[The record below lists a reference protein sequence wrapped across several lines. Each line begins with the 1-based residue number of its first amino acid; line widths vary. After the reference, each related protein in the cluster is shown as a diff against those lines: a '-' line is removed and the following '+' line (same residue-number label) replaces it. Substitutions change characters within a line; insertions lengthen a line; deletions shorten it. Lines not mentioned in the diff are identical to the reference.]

1 MSISHSSVIVEMNIS
16 VWTAN
21 KVDRGATKKVADD
34 SHASSDAGLYRKNL
48 MAGTSLR
55 KDIADYAALCR
66 TWHNGR
72 TLPWH
77 DKGGR
82 LLPMSMFMEYKQE
95 ANARRDYFNDKASQF
110 VREYPLLMQAAQQSL
125 GDLFNP
131 DDYPHPDTVAAK
143 FGFRLVF
150 SPVPEAGDFR
160 LDVGANDLD
169 ALRSQYESAYDLRV
183 KDAMQSAWD
192 KLHDMLTGMSA
203 KLNDAEGERKLFH
216 GSWLSNIT
224 DLCSLLSHLNI
235 TKDPDL
241 EQARREL
248 QRMVTQ
254 VDLDGVRQDSMVRA
268 DLKAGVDAVL
278 SKFDW

>member
-1 MSISHSSVIVEMNIS
+1 MSISTSAVITEMNIS

-21 KVDRGATKKVADD
+21 KVDKTATKKVADD
-34 SHASSDAGLYRKNL
+34 SQASSDAGLYKKNL

-95 ANARRDYFNDKASQF
+95 ASARRDYFNAKVAQF
-110 VREYPLLMQAAQQSL
+110 VQEYPMLVQAAQRNL
-125 GDLFNP
+125 GALFNP
-131 DDYPHPDTVAAK
+131 DDYPPAEEVESK

-160 LDVGANDLD
+160 LDVGATELSDL
-169 ALRSQYESAYDLRV
+169 RYQYESAYDTRV
-183 KDAMQSAWD
+183 KEAMQSAWD
-192 KLHDMLTGMSA
+192 KLHEALTSMSD
-203 KLNDAEGERKLFH
+203 KLDDVEGERRLFRDN
-216 GSWLSNIT
+216 WLSNIT
-224 DLCSLLSHLNI
+224 DLCGLLSHLNI
-235 TKDPDL
+235 TNDPDL
-241 EQARREL
+241 ERARREL
-248 QRMVTQ
+248 ERMALRT
-254 VDLDGVRQDSMVRA
+254 DLEGVRKDAGVRA
-268 DLKAGVDAVL
+268 DLKAEVDAVL
-278 SKFDW
+278 GKFDW